1 MLNGNPNTKNA
12 LLIENFSKMPK
23 AKNNGEFAKSSL
35 MINPTNQKHLEKLA
49 LIDTGI
55 AVINLEDGVADSK
68 KEEALFAA
76 AAALSSLQNSKAA
89 MCIRTN
95 PIDSPYF
102 PLEMEIIN
110 IVRPDAI
117 RIPKIRN
124 KNELLKIEEML
135 SPSIDIHLTIETK
148 EAFHEIRELKTSNRV
163 TTLFLGAIDLLEDL
177 GLGSWMIDT
186 KSDTLKY
193 IMSKFI
199 VDSKSFGFKP
209 VSFVWQAYEDMD
221 GFESWLEIEKN
232 MGFEAK
238 ACISPTQAKKA
249 NEFFAPSKDSIDD
262 ALYIKNIFEKNEA
275 LGIGGFKDERFGFI
289 DAPIYKNAILTL
301 KKAGIIL

>member
-1 MLNGNPNTKNA
+1 MLSDKRILQT
-12 LLIENFSKMPK
+12 LSKMPK
-23 AKNNGEFAKSSL
+23 PKNSGEFAKSSL
-35 MINPTNQKHLEKLA
+35 VINPTNPKHLEKLA
-49 LIDTGI
+49 TIEADI

-76 AAALSSLQNSKAA
+76 ATALSSLKSSKAVIS
-89 MCIRTN
+89 IRTN

-110 IVRPDAI
+110 IVCPDAI
-117 RIPKIRN
+117 RIPKIKN
-124 KNELLKIEEML
+124 KDELLKIEKML
-135 SPSIDIHLTIETK
+135 NPSIDIHLTIETK
-148 EAFHEIRELKTSNRV
+148 EAFYNLRELKTSSRV

-177 GLGSWMIDT
+177 KLGSWMIDT

-193 IMSKFI
+193 IMSKFV
-199 VDSKSFGFKP
+199 VDSKSIDTKP
-209 VSFVWQAYEDMD
+209 ISFVWQAYEDMK
-221 GFESWLEIEKN
+221 GFESWIEIEKN

-238 ACISPTQAKKA
+238 ACISPAQVKKA
-249 NEFFAPSKDSIDD
+249 NEFFAPSKKSIED
-262 ALYIKNIFEKNEA
+262 ALYIKDVFEKNEA

-301 KKAGIIL
+301 KKGGVIL